1 MLAPMR
7 TRTNWPLPRI
17 AVIAALAAMTM
28 ASVRAQADRYELGLR
43 LRAFERKLDATQD
56 VARRKAAFE
65 ELDKAVQAFFGMNL
79 NGVAEAVGKAEA
91 ALDGRE
97 RDGAERWAERL
108 VLKLPQRL
116 CDPTAGDA
124 SAQLESLRYGREDE
138 PPQKPDGAIL
148 VASIDGEEVL
158 RSRIGDLPM
167 AISLPIRERKDGD
180 TALTWRI
187 ESNDRVLISREQG
200 LSIVQG
206 RDARLAAFDAL
217 ESTDSDRPGQ
227 PSLEL
232 QTVTALVRMLRG
244 MTKARSEETVLPG
257 ARLLRE
263 AEAVA
268 ASLAGDAAGT
278 FYDQTRSGQFWLRVP
293 TARGSVHVRI
303 AVPKAAADGKPLP
316 LVFALHGAGG
326 SENLFFDGYGDGAIV
341 RLCEARNML
350 LCAPRTA
357 GMSGA
362 DLPALLDA
370 LAARYPIDRA
380 RVLLIG
386 HSMGAMQAVS
396 QASASPSTFCA
407 VAALGGGGNARKS
420 AGLAKLPFF
429 VAAGERDFGRAQAK
443 RLSEQLQGICDDAT
457 YRDYP
462 LVEHL
467 AIVQV
472 ALPDVFS
479 FFDRCSKESARAK

>member
-1 MLAPMR
+1 MLDPMR
-7 TRTNWPLPRI
+7 TQTNWRLPRI
-17 AVIAALAAMTM
+17 AVLAAVAALSM
-28 ASVRAQADRYELGLR
+28 ATVRAQADRYELGLR
-43 LRAFERKLDATQD
+43 LRAWERKLDATQD
-56 VARRKAAFE
+56 AAKRKAAFA

-79 NGVAEAVGKAEA
+79 NGVAEAVGKADA

-97 RDGAERWAERL
+97 RDNAELWAERL

-124 SAQLESLRYGREDE
+124 AAQLESLRYGREEE
-138 PPQKPDGAIL
+138 PPTKPEGAVFL
-148 VASIDGEEVL
+148 ASIDGQEAL
-158 RSRIGDLPM
+158 RCDVAELPM
-167 AISLPIRERKDGD
+167 AISLPLRERKDGD
-180 TALTWRI
+180 FALAWRI
-187 ESNDRVLISREQG
+187 ESNGRVLASREQG
-200 LSIVQG
+200 LSIAAG

-217 ESTDSDRPGQ
+217 GAERSGVEEQ
-227 PSLEL
+227 PSIERETLN
-232 QTVTALVRMLRG
+232 ALIRMLRG
-244 MTKARSEETVLPG
+244 MTKARSEETILPG

-268 ASLAGDAAGT
+268 ASLAGDATGA
-278 FYDQTRSGQFWLRVP
+278 FYDRARSGQFWLRVP
-293 TARGSVHVRI
+293 TTRGPVHVRI
-303 AVPKAAADGKPLP
+303 AVPKAAAEGKPLP

-370 LAARYPIDRA
+370 LAARYPIDRS
-380 RVLLIG
+380 RVVLVG
-386 HSMGAMQAVS
+386 HSMGAMQAVA

-420 AGLAKLPFF
+420 VGLAKLPFF

-443 RLSEQLQGICDDAT
+443 RLSEQLQGLCDDAT
-457 YRDYP
+457 YRDYAD
-462 LVEHL
+462 VEHL

-472 ALPDVFS
+472 ALPDVFA
-479 FFDRCSKESARAK
+479 FFDRCCKEPNRAK